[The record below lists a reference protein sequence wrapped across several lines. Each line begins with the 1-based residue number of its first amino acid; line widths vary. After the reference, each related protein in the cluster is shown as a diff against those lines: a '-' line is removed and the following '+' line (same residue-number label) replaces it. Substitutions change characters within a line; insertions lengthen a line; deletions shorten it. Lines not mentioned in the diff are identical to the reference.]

1 LDHDG
6 VTEAVKSAGPS
17 TQTVQGHH
25 QVGTH
30 PPHFIR
36 LVDDIPD
43 QRLMLLLALA
53 AVLVASSVHLLFDDR
68 LNLDENHS
76 AFTDRSGVN
85 SMASS
90 YSIDQNTFGPA
101 CGSRP

>member
-1 LDHDG
+1 
-6 VTEAVKSAGPS
+6 
-17 TQTVQGHH
+17 
-25 QVGTH
+25 
-30 PPHFIR
+30 

-90 YSIDQNTFGPA
+90 YSIDQIKIHSPPA
-101 CGSRP
+101 LRAVLAILSFQGQRPCAKLRSTPK